1 MHNPKMNPTKL
12 VTIICWIA
20 VAAILI
26 GLAIWLLTGNL
37 FGFRTGFKLQG
48 PSFNIGSL
56 RRLTGPFNEV
66 GAYEAVGGEIDSI
79 EVNWVAGTVTI
90 EPYDGEVVKVT
101 EYAQRS
107 LEEDEKFVC
116 GVAGGTLDIQYCSP
130 GLRLNA
136 LSKKLEVLVPKTLAD
151 KLKLLEVTAA
161 SAGIK
166 ISGFSVDTFRVKGS
180 SGAAEL
186 SNIKAVSADVIS
198 VSGAVHITDM
208 EVSELSVGAVSGRIR
223 LSGVTAGI
231 LESNTTSGGQELDGA
246 FKDVDA
252 GSVSGRIRITSSI
265 NPDRMDC
272 RTTSGGMTVTI
283 PGGADGLMASYSTTS
298 GRFHSDIPIIT
309 DGSAAYQF
317 SSTSGDIWLKAAK

>member
-37 FGFRTGFKLQG
+37 FGFRTGFQLQG

-116 GVAGGTLDIQYCSP
+116 GVSGGTLGIKYCTP
-130 GLRLNA
+130 GLNTINITKR
-136 LSKKLEVLVPKTLAD
+136 LEVLIPEALAD
-151 KLKLLEVTAA
+151 KLDVLDVDATSAEVTI
-161 SAGIK
+161 SDLSVNTFNIK
-166 ISGFSVDTFRVKGS
+166 ETSGDTEISNINAQNIGNQVRLRQIIYRKHGRVKAG
-180 SGAAEL
+180 SGARSPA
-186 SNIKAVSADVIS
+186 
-198 VSGAVHITDM
+198 
-208 EVSELSVGAVSGRIR
+208 RID
-223 LSGVTAGI
+223 LSGVTADS
-231 LESNTTSGGQELDGA
+231 LKAKHHLGGQKLTVRSNPSTRAASRVRSGSQHIDPGQRGIGKSRPGINGHDSGQRRSDRILFDVIA
-246 FKDVDA
+246 VFKA
-252 GSVSGRIRITSSI
+252 NIRSGPATPGLQLQIRH
-265 NPDRMDC
+265 R
-272 RTTSGGMTVTI
+272 
-283 PGGADGLMASYSTTS
+283 
-298 GRFHSDIPIIT
+298 DIYLR
-309 DGSAAYQF
+309 AA
-317 SSTSGDIWLKAAK
+317 